1 MAHAPLRSADAIV
14 KVKTK
19 YRCYLWVDEAH
30 SIGAL
35 GDNGRGVSEYWG
47 VAPADIDILVRL
59 AWTNCGTASCDV

>member
-1 MAHAPLRSADAIV
+1 M

-47 VAPADIDILVRL
+47 VAPADIDILVR
-59 AWTNCGTASCDV
+59 